1 VGDSGRGSSAFAGA
15 VDIVLSLRRPEGN
28 AKRTLR
34 VLHALSRFSETRP
47 DLLIE
52 FVDGGYIALGDP
64 QKAAIREAKKVIP
77 AIVPE
82 GEAEAISL
90 EDVGEASKIPRAT
103 LQRTI
108 EELIEERTLNR
119 TGKGKRGSPYLYFRP
134 QNRFC
139 PTSSLEGQQEKE
151 PG

>member
-1 VGDSGRGSSAFAGA
+1 
-15 VDIVLSLRRPEGN
+15 
-28 AKRTLR
+28 
-34 VLHALSRFSETRP
+34 LSRFSETRP